1 MHIYNIIRSKNCS
14 NSSNFKCHHKEN
26 NHRFYNLPGLKIT
39 KKFSQK
45 IISYNNR
52 KKYSELHQLLSF
64 LGRSFLRNY
73 NWIFSVSYRY
83 VEFIL
88 ATSKVNDGIK
98 GVLIWCFLTAGLLRG
113 VILCQNS
120 WEIRDFLRV
129 PQNLMFTY

>member
-45 IISYNNR
+45 IVSYNNR
-52 KKYSELHQLLSF
+52 KKYSELSINF
-64 LGRSFLRNY
+64 CPSWDVVFLRNY

-98 GVLIWCFLTAGLLRG
+98 GVLIWCFLTVGSRG
-113 VILCQNS
+113 HTLPKLELKTI
-120 WEIRDFLRV
+120 
-129 PQNLMFTY
+129 